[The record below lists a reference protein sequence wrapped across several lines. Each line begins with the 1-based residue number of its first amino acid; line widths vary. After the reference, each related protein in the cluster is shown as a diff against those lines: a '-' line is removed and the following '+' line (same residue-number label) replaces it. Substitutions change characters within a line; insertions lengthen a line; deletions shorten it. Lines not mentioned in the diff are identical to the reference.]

1 MKIKLYDKV
10 MLKTGKTATIIE
22 ILEEG
27 IAYLADIELPGPD
40 WDTVEIRQSD
50 VEYILQ

>member
-10 MLKTGKTATIIE
+10 ILKNGKTATIID

-27 IAYLADIELPGPD
+27 IAYLVDVDLPGPD
-40 WDTVEIRQSD
+40 WDTIEICQSD
-50 VEYILQ
+50 IEHVLY